1 MNIDVDKCISIIFRF
16 FFFTKEGGVPKWL
29 CGGFNTAPPVSHLGL
44 NLDISLANQG

>member
-16 FFFTKEGGVPKWL
+16 FFLQRREEYQNGCVAVSIPP
-29 CGGFNTAPPVSHLGL
+29 PPVSHLGL